1 MTATGSLSEFPLL
14 AKHALTLPVCFRD
27 RGSTLL
33 MADDGWKADGQLF
46 RRISVKK
53 TSSTTGLTSGA
64 ASTAP
69 LRIPLSFRGQ
79 SLHGSSSACLRVPCA
94 STHAAHISRQAVHC
108 LFLAHGPCSALD
120 AQCQNALPLFGVQ
133 IEITSFN
140 RDAAIRWRGCYDRR
154 HRDSG
159 SGDEGMDT
167 IHRGF
172 LREGCPQIRAT
183 IPCKSLP
190 REIHAARFRKPTG
203 RFRITPF

>member
-1 MTATGSLSEFPLL
+1 MLRSIEIGSNWVGSGRSAFPPHL
-14 AKHALTLPVCFRD
+14 RE
-27 RGSTLL
+27 
-33 MADDGWKADGQLF
+33 
-46 RRISVKK
+46 K

-69 LRIPLSFRGQ
+69 LRIPLSCRGQ

-94 STHAAHISRQAVHC
+94 STDAAHISRQAVHC
-108 LFLAHGPCSALD
+108 LCLAHGPCSALD
-120 AQCQNALPLFGVQ
+120 AQCQNVLPLFGVQ

-140 RDAAIRWRGCYDRR
+140 RDAAIRWGGCYDRR

-159 SGDEGMDT
+159 SGDEGVDT

-190 REIHAARFRKPTG
+190 WEIQAARFRNPTG